1 MANPRYISRK
11 NEPTVE
17 LLQKLARAKKVYFD
31 NLEDFCS
38 HQRIEPTDLKK
49 IDRIYL
55 IGSHATEG
63 DWHNDTSDID
73 FKLVM
78 PDAIPMDLFNY
89 KRNVLD
95 PILCSP
101 EGEKFRW
108 IDLFFV
114 REDYQVLNPRFDL
127 TSYWNKI

>member
-1 MANPRYISRK
+1 MANPRYLSRT

-17 LLQKLARAKKVYFD
+17 LLQKIARAKQVYFG
-31 NLEDFCS
+31 NLEEFCS
-38 HQRIEPTDLKK
+38 HQSIDSSELKK
-49 IDRIYL
+49 IDKLYL

-63 DWHNDTSDID
+63 EWHNDTSDID

-89 KRNVLD
+89 KRKVLD

-127 TSYWNKI
+127 TQFWNKI